1 MLTGS
6 KFFLRGGFTSV
17 FSFALRDGVIADG
30 NFILEETKESRPPSD
45 ADPSETEILQLL
57 KVTVK
62 VILIFGSFHKMF
74 HKSYYSNLEL
84 VCININCEFCS
95 YLNPS
100 ASL

>member
-1 MLTGS
+1 M
-6 KFFLRGGFTSV
+6 
-17 FSFALRDGVIADG
+17 RDGVIADG
-30 NFILEETKESRPPSD
+30 NFILEETKEEEACIATPVEASAEEEAAAVASSIGLPQ
-45 ADPSETEILQLL
+45 TLNMIQLL

-100 ASL
+100 VSL